1 MATCVCVVVGE
12 REIWSQGKYTTHC
25 LVCTPPELYVC
36 GGECITY
43 MYMYMHAFV
52 IVVWL
57 SYYVQTELE

>member
-1 MATCVCVVVGE
+1 MVTCVCVVVGE

-36 GGECITY
+36 GGERITY
-43 MYMYMHAFV
+43 MYTFI
-52 IVVWL
+52 IVVRL